1 MLLAIDA
8 GNTNIVFAI
17 YTGQEWTK
25 EWRFET
31 HPIVPASEYEKFLRL
46 CFLENGFKIDQINR
60 VVISTVVP
68 QITGILEDLS
78 KRMFGLQAHTIGM
91 PSYPQLEIKLNNP
104 EEIGADLVAN
114 AAAAWA
120 RFKHACI
127 IVDFGTAL
135 TFTIVDSTGVVI
147 GVSIAPGLRTAV
159 KALSS
164 NTAKLPY
171 VPLELPK
178 SAIGTDTV
186 SAIQSGILLGYTY
199 MIKGMIA
206 RIKSEVGNSTKVIAT
221 GGMSSIL
228 HNLEGE
234 FDVLDRH
241 LTLDGMRIIMDAN
254 NRI

>member
-17 YTGQEWTK
+17 YTGTEWTR

-31 HPIVPASEYEKFLRL
+31 HPIVPALEYEKFLRF
-46 CFLENGFKIDQINR
+46 CFLENGFKIDQIDR

-78 KRMFGLQAHTIGM
+78 KRMFGIEALTIGM
-91 PSYPQLEIKLNNP
+91 TCYPQLEIKLNNP
-104 EEIGADLVAN
+104 EEIGTDLVAN
-114 AAAAWA
+114 AVAAWT
-120 RFKHACI
+120 RFNNACI

-135 TFTIVDSTGVVI
+135 TFTIVDSKGSVI

-178 SAIGTDTV
+178 TAIGNDTV
-186 SAIQSGILLGYTY
+186 SAIQSGLLLGYTY
-199 MIKGMIA
+199 MVKGMIG
-206 RIKSEVGNSTKVIAT
+206 RIKSEVSDSMKVIAT

-234 FDVLDRH
+234 FDIIDRH

-254 NRI
+254 S

>member
-17 YTGQEWTK
+17 YTGTEWTR

-31 HPIVPASEYEKFLRL
+31 HPIMPASEYEKFLRL
-46 CFLENGFKIDQINR
+46 CFLENGFKIDQIDR

-78 KRMFGLQAHTIGM
+78 KRMFGIEALTIGM
-91 PSYPQLEIKLNNP
+91 ACYPRLEIKLNNP
-104 EEIGADLVAN
+104 EEIGTDLVAN

-120 RFKHACI
+120 RFKNACL

-135 TFTIVDSTGVVI
+135 TFTVVDAQANVI

-164 NTAKLPY
+164 NTAKLPF

-178 SAIGTDTV
+178 TAIGTDTV

-199 MIKGMIA
+199 MIKGMVN
-206 RIKSEVGNSTKVIAT
+206 RIKSEVSDSMKVIAT

-234 FDVLDRH
+234 FDIIDRH

-254 NRI
+254 S